1 MSAAWTSFK
10 IGILSVVIIVGAL
23 VMALVFGFG
32 FGTQQSVL
40 YRTYFDESVA
50 GLDVGA
56 PVKYRGISIGSVD
69 RVHVGP
75 DGRLV
80 EVRMKVDA
88 KNAWM
93 LPKNTAADNG
103 LRAHVKA
110 PGISG
115 VKLIDLEYL
124 DPATHPPLHLPFPT
138 PENYVP
144 GAPSFGLEETLT
156 MVTDALRGT
165 LHRVDGLLDDIDTHE
180 VPAKIATAVA
190 NVDHAAT
197 DLRST
202 IRNVNQERIPA
213 RTADTIT
220 RLDVAI
226 GGMQR
231 ILERVNAKGGVL
243 AGAEQATR
251 SIDALGAR
259 TAGATEGLD
268 RTLRDLGDAARAI
281 RSLAD
286 ALERDPDMLLKGR
299 QKGSP

>member
-10 IGILSVVIIVGAL
+10 IGILSAVIIAAAL

-32 FGTQQSVL
+32 TGTQQSVR

-69 RVHVGP
+69 AVRVGP
-75 DGRLV
+75 DARLV
-80 EVRMKVDA
+80 EVTMKVDA
-88 KNAWM
+88 KNARL
-93 LPKNTAADNG
+93 LPKSGTGDNG

-115 VKLIDLEYL
+115 VKLIDLEYV
-124 DPATHPPLHLPFPT
+124 DPAAHPPLRLPFPT

-144 GAPSFGLEETLT
+144 GTPSFGLEETLA
-156 MVTDALRGT
+156 MVNDALRGT
-165 LHRVDGLLDDIDTHE
+165 LHRIDGLLDDLDAHE
-180 VPAKIATAVA
+180 IPTKIATAVA
-190 NVDHAAT
+190 SVDHAAT

-202 IRNVNQERIPA
+202 IRSVNQERIPA
-213 RTADTIT
+213 RTADTIA
-220 RLDVAI
+220 RLDAAI

-231 ILERVNAKGGVL
+231 ILLRVDADGGVL

-286 ALERDPDMLLKGR
+286 TLERDPDMLLKGR
-299 QKGSP
+299 KKGSP

>member
-10 IGILSVVIIVGAL
+10 IGILSVVIIAAAL

-32 FGTQQSVL
+32 LGTNQSVR

-56 PVKYRGISIGSVD
+56 PVKYRGISIGTVD
-69 RVHVGP
+69 AVHVGP

-80 EVRMKVDA
+80 EVTMKVDA
-88 KNAWM
+88 KNAW
-93 LPKNTAADNG
+93 LLSKSLTGDNG

-115 VKLIDLEYL
+115 VKLVDLEYL
-124 DPATHPPLHLPFPT
+124 DPASHPPLRLPFAP

-144 GAPSFGLEETLT
+144 STPSVGLEETLAT
-156 MVTDALRGT
+156 VNDALRGT
-165 LHRVDGLLDDIDTHE
+165 LHRIDGLLDDLGSHE

-190 NVDHAAT
+190 SVDHAAT

-202 IRNVNQERIPA
+202 IGRVNQEHIPA
-213 RTADTIT
+213 RTADTIG

-231 ILERVNAKGGVL
+231 ILERVNGDGGVL

-268 RTLRDLGDAARAI
+268 RTLRDLGDAARSI

-286 ALERDPDMLLKGR
+286 TLERDPDMLLKGR